1 MHFILNNRVYYCAEA
16 IKNIDEISLNIH
28 FVTLINKILFMLV
41 AYKPMANKVLF
52 SRPPAFDLP
61 RIGWRNDWV
70 WTRLD
75 EASIMSCI
83 I

>member
-28 FVTLINKILFMLV
+28 FATLINKTLFMLV

-52 SRPPAFDLP
+52 SRPLP
-61 RIGWRNDWV
+61 SIYLELVGV
-70 WTRLD
+70 ITGFGQGY